1 MQTSRISSSTGTN
14 FFAGQRVVKA
24 VVARSGD
31 QTPLVRQRGSLQVRN
46 AVKEVFMP
54 ALSSTMTEGKIV
66 SWLKGEGEKVGKGEA
81 LVVVESDKADMD
93 VESFNA
99 GYLGH
104 IVVPDGGVANVGEP
118 IAYIA
123 DTEAEIDDAKKKGG
137 SGGNGAVAAPP
148 APTPEPAAAP
158 EENAAPE
165 SVAEA
170 APAPAAEASAPPPP
184 PPPPAPVGRA
194 DGRIIATPYAKKLAR
209 DLKVDLKTVSGSGPA
224 GRITGADV
232 ENKAKGVAA
241 PAAPAPA
248 AAPASAPAPGAPAPG
263 APAPVA
269 GTTVS
274 ELRGTTEPFTS
285 LQKAV
290 VKGMVASLAVPE
302 FRVSYTIETDKL
314 DALYKTLKPHGVT
327 MTAMLAK
334 ACGLALAQHPVLF
347 ASCTKDGEGITYNEN
362 AHVAVAVAMPDG
374 GLITPVLKDCD
385 TTDIYT
391 MSRNWG
397 DLVKR
402 ARAKKLT
409 PDEFTTGTFTISNL
423 GMFGVDSFDAILP
436 VGTAAILA
444 VGGSKPTVV
453 ANADGMIGV
462 KKQMTVNIT
471 CDHRIVYGAH
481 AAEFLKTLKGVIE
494 NPDQLTL

>member
-1 MQTSRISSSTGTN
+1 
-14 FFAGQRVVKA
+14 
-24 VVARSGD
+24 
-31 QTPLVRQRGSLQVRN
+31 
-46 AVKEVFMP
+46 MP

-66 SWLKGEGEKVGKGEA
+66 SWLKGEGDKVGKGEP

-118 IAYIA
+118 IAYLA
-123 DTEAEIDDAKKKGG
+123 DTEAEIEEAKKKGAEK
-137 SGGNGAVAAPP
+137 GNGAAPAAPEPAPAAAAEDNAAPP
-148 APTPEPAAAP
+148 VAAQALP
-158 EENAAPE
+158 PD
-165 SVAEA
+165 A
-170 APAPAAEASAPPPP
+170 APAPAPAPVVAPPPP
-184 PPPPAPVGRA
+184 PPPSPPAPVGRA
-194 DGRIIATPYAKKLAR
+194 DGRIIATPYAKKLAKQ
-209 DLKVDLKTVSGSGPA
+209 LGVDLKTVGGSGPA
-224 GRITGADV
+224 GRITAADV
-232 ENKAKGVAA
+232 EAKANGTT
-241 PAAPAPA
+241 APAPA
-248 AAPASAPAPGAPAPG
+248 AAAAAAGSTPPPAAAAPPAPAPE
-263 APAPVA
+263 PVP

-274 ELRGTTEPFTS
+274 ELRGTTEPFTA

-302 FRVSYTIETDKL
+302 FRVAYTIETDKL
-314 DALYKTLKPHGVT
+314 DALYKKLKPHGVT
-327 MTAMLAK
+327 MTALLSK
-334 ACGLALAQHPVLF
+334 ACGVALAQHPTLF
-347 ASCTKDGEGITYNEN
+347 ACCTEDGAGITYNEHVN
-362 AHVAVAVAMPDG
+362 VAVAVAMPDG

-385 TTDIYT
+385 STDIYT
-391 MSRNWG
+391 LSRDWA

-402 ARAKKLT
+402 ARAKKLA

-453 ANADGMIGV
+453 ANSDGLIGV